1 MHWGEAG
8 LTADIAVP
16 TVFGGNSLIFV
27 CATVFLISVF
37 SHSLRMGWE
46 LSTDSL
52 LSHSIWWLFLRT
64 WRGNKQTK
72 SKANE
77 LPEKSAKPT
86 PKNFFRPLSNFFY
99 INILLSYVRRLVNLS
114 LKEWVETGRDEIIM
128 KAVDHD
134 CNKSDFVISGS
145 LCWLFLRNR
154 WGGLIFFFQF
164 LNSRNKGYDN
174 WLTSSKSGL
183 STLRNSEFSLH
194 MMVAVLLMLWSKA
207 SSPKASPSA
216 ISPTTCY

>member
-37 SHSLRMGWE
+37 SHSFRMGWE
-46 LSTDSL
+46 LSMDSL

-86 PKNFFRPLSNFFY
+86 QKNFFRPLSNFFH
-99 INILLSYVRRLVNLS
+99 INILLSYVRRLVNLF

-145 LCWLFLRNR
+145 LCWLFFTKPM
-154 WGGLIFFFQF
+154 WWFDF
-164 LNSRNKGYDN
+164 L
-174 WLTSSKSGL
+174 
-183 STLRNSEFSLH
+183 FSISWFKKQR
-194 MMVAVLLMLWSKA
+194 LW
-207 SSPKASPSA
+207 
-216 ISPTTCY
+216 

>member
-99 INILLSYVRRLVNLS
+99 INILLSYVRRLVNLY

-145 LCWLFLRNR
+145 LCWLFFTKPMR
-154 WGGLIFFFQF
+154 WFDF
-164 LNSRNKGYDN
+164 L
-174 WLTSSKSGL
+174 
-183 STLRNSEFSLH
+183 FS
-194 MMVAVLLMLWSKA
+194 
-207 SSPKASPSA
+207 
-216 ISPTTCY
+216 IS

>member
-37 SHSLRMGWE
+37 SHSFRMGWE
-46 LSTDSL
+46 LSMDSL

-64 WRGNKQTK
+64 WRGNKPK
-72 SKANE
+72 SKPMSYLKKVPN
-77 LPEKSAKPT
+77 LRQKI
-86 PKNFFRPLSNFFY
+86 FRPLSNFFY

-145 LCWLFLRNR
+145 LCWLFFTKPM
-154 WGGLIFFFQF
+154 WWFDF
-164 LNSRNKGYDN
+164 L
-174 WLTSSKSGL
+174 
-183 STLRNSEFSLH
+183 FS
-194 MMVAVLLMLWSKA
+194 
-207 SSPKASPSA
+207 
-216 ISPTTCY
+216 IS